1 MDSNTA
7 QRVAV
12 VIEDD
17 DDIRHLLETV
27 LTQAGFHVVATSN
40 GADGVE
46 AVRDNDPV
54 VTTLDVNMPGMDG
67 FEVARRIRGFSQ
79 TYIVMLTAL
88 NEEIDTLQGLEAGAD
103 DYINKPFRPRELR
116 ARIEAMLR
124 RPRTSSSAP
133 DVAQAAPVVAPVA
146 APVAAPVVVAPV
158 PVAPAPVV
166 EAPVQPQQPVYT
178 PPPAQQP
185 TYAPQPEALPSYQQ
199 PIQQPQQPVAP
210 QYEQPYQQPAAP
222 YQAPQQ
228 QPQAP
233 APQYGQQQTP
243 TPQYGQPQA
252 PNDQQAPPPPRG
264 RQPGQG
270 EGWMEHNG
278 LWLNMESRVVQQGS
292 EEMDLTRSEFDLLAA
307 LMESN
312 RRVRT
317 KADLVLLL
325 RGESYVTSHFIS
337 EADKR
342 AIEVHMGNLRKKLG
356 DTTGAPR
363 WIETVRGVG
372 YRLTAA
378 SE

>member
-1 MDSNTA
+1 MSMETNA
-7 QRVAV
+7 EQRVAV

-27 LTQAGFHVVATSN
+27 LGQAGFRVVATGN

-46 AVRDNDPV
+46 AVRANDPV

-67 FEVARRIRGFSQ
+67 FETARRIRAFSS

-103 DYINKPFRPRELR
+103 DYVNKPFRPRELR

-124 RPRTSSSAP
+124 RPRTAVTSSAQAQP
-133 DVAQAAPVVAPVA
+133 TAPQPSQAQAAAPQSAPTQSVPTQSAPAQAPQTAPSQAA
-146 APVAAPVVVAPV
+146 APQHDPLFG
-158 PVAPAPVV
+158 APAPARHSY
-166 EAPVQPQQPVYT
+166 ENDQFAGG
-178 PPPAQQP
+178 PAQSTNAATGDGQS
-185 TYAPQPEALPSYQQ
+185 T
-199 PIQQPQQPVAP
+199 PIG
-210 QYEQPYQQPAAP
+210 
-222 YQAPQQ
+222 
-228 QPQAP
+228 
-233 APQYGQQQTP
+233 GQQESHA
-243 TPQYGQPQA
+243 G
-252 PNDQQAPPPPRG
+252 G
-264 RQPGQG
+264 
-270 EGWMEHNG
+270 GWLEHNG
-278 LWLNMESRVVQQGS
+278 LWLNIETRVVQAGGS
-292 EEMDLTRSEFDLLAA
+292 ELDLTRSEFDLLAA
-307 LMESN
+307 LMETN

-356 DTTGAPR
+356 DNIGNPR

-372 YRLTAA
+372 YRLTAV
-378 SE
+378 SS